1 MDTSPNTPPEVPP
14 GMSLLTL
21 SVDEMDYLTSY
32 WEIRDHGTL
41 FAMAVKLLH
50 DLTKADENGW
60 RMQLAKAEVNEETKR
75 VIQNPDYHTITFL
88 LKWLVPSGDGCYM
101 RIPVENLDALKVV
114 KQEDAQ

>member
-1 MDTSPNTPPEVPP
+1 MSDNTPPEVPP

-50 DLTKADENGW
+50 DLTKADEKGW
-60 RMQLAKAEVNEETKR
+60 RMQLCKAEVNEETR
-75 VIQNPDYHTITFL
+75 QVEMNPDYRTITFL
-88 LKWLVPSGDGCYM
+88 LKWLVPTPEGYR
-101 RIPVENLDALKVV
+101 RIPVEKLEELKVA
-114 KQEDAQ
+114 KAQIT